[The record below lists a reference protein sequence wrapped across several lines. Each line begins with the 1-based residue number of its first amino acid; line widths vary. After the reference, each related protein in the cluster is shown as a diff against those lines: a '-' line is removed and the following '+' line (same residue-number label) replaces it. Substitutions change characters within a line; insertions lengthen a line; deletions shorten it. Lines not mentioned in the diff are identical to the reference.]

1 MVVIDEKL
9 EAIARIR
16 MAIDNDIQAQ
26 QITYEDE
33 AKEPATSNEADLRQW
48 QFGSP
53 DSEKRVNLRVLVEDR
68 SRTCREYCD
77 LDQRLR
83 DFIAFH
89 FPEDAM
95 SYEDEIFVSFPLLIL
110 QNMNL
115 FWLIFDR
122 YGNIKMS
129 L

>member
-16 MAIDNDIQAQ
+16 MAINNDIQAR
-26 QITYEDE
+26 QIQSEGKVE
-33 AKEPATSNEADLRQW
+33 EVESNNESNLQW

-53 DSEKRVNLRVLVEDR
+53 EGKTANFRVLLEDNLG
-68 SRTCREYCD
+68 THREYHN

-89 FPEDAM
+89 FPEEAL
-95 SYEDEIFVSFPLLIL
+95 SYEEDIFVSSSLLIL
-110 QNMNL
+110 
-115 FWLIFDR
+115 
-122 YGNIKMS
+122 
-129 L
+129 

>member
-16 MAIDNDIQAQ
+16 MAIDNDIQAR
-26 QITYEDE
+26 QITHEGE
-33 AKEPATSNEADLRQW
+33 AEELATTNEADLKQW

-53 DSEKRVNLRVLVEDR
+53 EGKRVNLRVLVEDR
-68 SRTCREYCD
+68 SRTHKEYSD

-89 FPEDAM
+89 FPEDAL
-95 SYEDEIFVSFPLLIL
+95 SYEDEIFVSFPWLIL
-110 QNMNL
+110 QTMND

-122 YGNIKMS
+122 
-129 L
+129 

>member
-16 MAIDNDIQAQ
+16 MAIDNDIRAH
-26 QITYEDE
+26 QIASEGETE
-33 AKEPATSNEADLRQW
+33 EPETTNEADLQHW

-53 DSEKRVNLRVLVEDR
+53 EGKRINLRVLVEDR
-68 SRTCREYCD
+68 STTHKEYRG

-89 FPEDAM
+89 FPADAL
-95 SYEDEIFVSFPLLIL
+95 SYEDEIFVSFTLLIL
-110 QNMNL
+110 RNAKP

-122 YGNIKMS
+122 
-129 L
+129 